1 MPSTPPLRKSRE
13 YSPCEFSENVRA
25 LKHTSRKHTTMH
37 PNNILA
43 TALIA
48 AITVAACCP
57 SVGAASWSPTE
68 QAMDKMLAIVQTQLE
83 TTGQAIEDTLEL
95 DGTQA
100 TADPQGQQPIAR
112 TGHNSMF
119 HYQTP
124 IPDLIEYDFDSCNV
138 STIRK
143 AVDFGKGLGDGE
155 LIISFE
161 DDGPHFIVK
170 LRGREILNEPRGNA
184 ESSLAAY
191 DFDGDGRK
199 EVFYQNGDEFSLTVY
214 GFKGRKLEKLGS
226 VTCNNGLI
234 IADDGLC
241 ASRYGSQGLCDMFRI
256 ENGKMEISEDEDID
270 PLLFSSDDFRNLRYS
285 FKDTSREDRLPD
297 PMFDADIYIM
307 PESLYGSHVL
317 NVNLDHDG
325 SPEQLF
331 IGEDP
336 HGFSYLRLQIPGSR
350 ESYNLLHLM
359 DHDDTVAFR
368 YGGYNIRLR
377 DMVQLSAK
385 DTDGDGVLEVIVTA
399 GSHEKNSNYI
409 FKYNRDKELELI
421 KRYVQN

>member
-1 MPSTPPLRKSRE
+1 
-13 YSPCEFSENVRA
+13 
-25 LKHTSRKHTTMH
+25 MH

-43 TALIA
+43 AALIT
-48 AITVAACCP
+48 AIIVAACRP
-57 SVGAASWSPTE
+57 SVGTASWSPTE

-83 TTGQAIEDTLEL
+83 TTGQTIDETKTIVQTPPETTGQAIEDTLEL

-100 TADPQGQQPIAR
+100 TADPQEQQPIAR

-170 LRGREILNEPRGNA
+170 LRGREILNEPRGNM
-184 ESSLAAY
+184 ESTLAAY

-199 EVFYQNGDEFSLTVY
+199 EVFYQNGDEFSLVVY

-226 VTCNNGLI
+226 ATCNNGLI
-234 IADDGLC
+234 ITDDGLY
-241 ASRYGSQGLCDMFRI
+241 ASMYGSQGLCDMFRI
-256 ENGKMEISEDEDID
+256 KDGKMEISEGECID

-285 FKDTSREDRLPD
+285 FEDTSKEDRLPN

-307 PESLYGSHVL
+307 RVPESFYFDHAL
-317 NVNLDHDG
+317 NVDLDQDG

-331 IGEDP
+331 IGEDLRN
-336 HGFSYLRLQIPGSR
+336 FSYLRLQIPGSR
-350 ESYNLLHLM
+350 ESYDLLHLM

-368 YGGYNIRLR
+368 YDGYNIRLR
-377 DMVQLSAK
+377 DKVQLSAK

-409 FKYNRDKELELI
+409 FKYNRDKEPELI
-421 KRYVQN
+421 KRYIQN

>member
-1 MPSTPPLRKSRE
+1 
-13 YSPCEFSENVRA
+13 
-25 LKHTSRKHTTMH
+25 MH
-37 PNNILA
+37 PNNILSA
-43 TALIA
+43 ALIA
-48 AITVAACCP
+48 AITVAACRP

-83 TTGQAIEDTLEL
+83 TTGQTIDETKTIVQTPPETTGQAIEDTLEL

-100 TADPQGQQPIAR
+100 TADPQEQQPIAR

-170 LRGREILNEPRGNA
+170 LRGREILNEPRGNM
-184 ESSLAAY
+184 ESTLAAY

-199 EVFYQNGDEFSLTVY
+199 EVFYQNGDEFSLVVY

-234 IADDGLC
+234 ITDDGLC

-270 PLLFSSDDFRNLRYS
+270 PLLFSSRDFKNLRYA
-285 FKDTSREDRLPD
+285 FDDTSQEDRLPN

-307 PESLYGSHVL
+307 RVPESFYFDHAL
-317 NVNLDHDG
+317 NVDLDQDG

-331 IGEDP
+331 IGEDLRD
-336 HGFSYLRLQIPGSR
+336 FSYLRLQIPGSR
-350 ESYNLLHLM
+350 ESYDLLHLM
-359 DHDDTVAFR
+359 DHNDTVAFR
-368 YGGYNIRLR
+368 YDGYNIRLR

-409 FKYNRDKELELI
+409 FKYSLGNEPKLI
-421 KRYVQN
+421 KRYIQN

>member
-1 MPSTPPLRKSRE
+1 M
-13 YSPCEFSENVRA
+13 
-25 LKHTSRKHTTMH
+25 
-37 PNNILA
+37 
-43 TALIA
+43 
-48 AITVAACCP
+48 
-57 SVGAASWSPTE
+57 
-68 QAMDKMLAIVQTQLE
+68 
-83 TTGQAIEDTLEL
+83 
-95 DGTQA
+95 
-100 TADPQGQQPIAR
+100 
-112 TGHNSMF
+112 
-119 HYQTP
+119 
-124 IPDLIEYDFDSCNV
+124 
-138 STIRK
+138 
-143 AVDFGKGLGDGE
+143 
-155 LIISFE
+155 
-161 DDGPHFIVK
+161 
-170 LRGREILNEPRGNA
+170 LNEPRGNA

-191 DFDGDGRK
+191 DFDGDGQK

-270 PLLFSSDDFRNLRYS
+270 PLLFSSDDFRNLHYS
-285 FKDTSREDRLPD
+285 FEDTSKEDRRPD

-317 NVNLDHDG
+317 NVDLDNDG
-325 SPEQLF
+325 RPEQLYT
-331 IGEDP
+331 GEDAC
-336 HGFSYLRLQIPGSR
+336 GIIYIRLIIPGTR
-350 ESYNLLHLM
+350 TSYSLLDFM
-359 DHDDTVAFR
+359 DSTDTVAFR
-368 YGGYNIRLR
+368 YDGYDIRLR

-409 FKYNRDKELELI
+409 FKYNRDKEPELI